1 MIVMSQSRMTILF
14 AAGTILFSVGQD
26 ATAQVTKA
34 YYAAEPKPVV
44 AATISV
50 YPRLTYQA
58 RTTVRHGGLIHL
70 GDLAKV
76 YTRDAGLKQ
85 QLEDIDLDQLDSSVD
100 DQVITRVQ
108 IQTRIALA
116 GMPMRGISFV
126 GSQTV
131 RLASE
136 AQPESVTEKR
146 VDRKREGFPKDSDA
160 LGIAIAREIQVKAA
174 DQFDVALQ
182 DVIVTP
188 QSSPVF
194 SEKMPSTLL
203 QVAGDQGFGEFV
215 EGSGGRPALRSI
227 KIISDGG
234 AWIGN
239 RTIEFIELD
248 GGKLRRGK
256 IMVSIIV
263 QKEVLFATRALSRG
277 EELST
282 GNTRLS
288 EELFTSSTIEQAVGE
303 SGRGRFSARSIRQ
316 GDRIKTT
323 DVGSDLQSRQVM
335 VKAGDLVTV
344 DLQRNGLNLSMSECI
359 ARQSGRIGDF
369 IKVESSINNKVLIA
383 KVVSPVRLLIR

>member
-1 MIVMSQSRMTILF
+1 MSQSRMTILF

-146 VDRKREGFPKDSDA
+146 VDRKREGFPKDW
-160 LGIAIAREIQVKAA
+160 LI
-174 DQFDVALQ
+174 
-182 DVIVTP
+182 T
-188 QSSPVF
+188 
-194 SEKMPSTLL
+194 
-203 QVAGDQGFGEFV
+203 
-215 EGSGGRPALRSI
+215 
-227 KIISDGG
+227 IS
-234 AWIGN
+234 
-239 RTIEFIELD
+239 FL
-248 GGKLRRGK
+248 
-256 IMVSIIV
+256 
-263 QKEVLFATRALSRG
+263 
-277 EELST
+277 
-282 GNTRLS
+282 
-288 EELFTSSTIEQAVGE
+288 TS
-303 SGRGRFSARSIRQ
+303 
-316 GDRIKTT
+316 
-323 DVGSDLQSRQVM
+323 
-335 VKAGDLVTV
+335 
-344 DLQRNGLNLSMSECI
+344 
-359 ARQSGRIGDF
+359 
-369 IKVESSINNKVLIA
+369 
-383 KVVSPVRLLIR
+383 